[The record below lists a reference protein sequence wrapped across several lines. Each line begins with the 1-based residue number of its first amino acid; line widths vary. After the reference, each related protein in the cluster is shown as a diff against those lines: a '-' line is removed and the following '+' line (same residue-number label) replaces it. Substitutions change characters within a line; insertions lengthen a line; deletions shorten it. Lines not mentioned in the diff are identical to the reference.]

1 MELCYLRPFGN
12 DGSRIT
18 SSSYDSET
26 ASTSNP
32 LYSSAYGYDGLGR
45 TAKVTISDFRPRTVS
60 FANTLEGQVLLRKE
74 RSAAAADPEDRHY
87 FAGGIQQG
95 EITNNGNNDP
105 DRVDWNY
112 GDRCVIPE
120 LR

>member
-1 MELCYLRPFGN
+1 M
-12 DGSRIT
+12 
-18 SSSYDSET
+18 
-26 ASTSNP
+26 
-32 LYSSAYGYDGLGR
+32 
-45 TAKVTISDFRPRTVS
+45 
-60 FANTLEGQVLLRKE
+60 LLRKE

-87 FAGGIQQG
+87 FAGGIQHG

-105 DRVDWNY
+105 DRVDWNQSILTKTCVIPGITGNY